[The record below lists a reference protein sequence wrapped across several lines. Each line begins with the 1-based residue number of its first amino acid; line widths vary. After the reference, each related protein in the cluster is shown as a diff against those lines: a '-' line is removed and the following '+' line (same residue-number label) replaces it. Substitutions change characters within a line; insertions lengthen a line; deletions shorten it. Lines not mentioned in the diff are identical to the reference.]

1 MDEKKKKFIQREI
14 AVSRLLNH
22 SNIVKMHDVIYEDFD
37 KKVYM
42 VFDLVSGG
50 ALLDF
55 IISHDF
61 LTEKAA
67 RPYFRQILSAVGTDN
82 LVILSPFPPQAHV
95 VLVFFYFLFTCSL
108 LPQKLH
114 LSPGPEN

>member
-42 VFDLVSGG
+42 VFDLISGG

-55 IISHDF
+55 IISHNF

-82 LVILSPFPPQAHV
+82 PSLCHAFVPP
-95 VLVFFYFLFTCSL
+95 LTLLLFFLLLLFYMQPTATEIASVT
-108 LPQKLH
+108 
-114 LSPGPEN
+114 GT